1 MTYTGTQSKTLDW
14 KNMLDA
20 IGNVDFGFN
29 STISSTGYGQSYGG
43 IGHDYMSNSYQ
54 TAYYGSGGGVYNPN
68 RYTIYAMEL
77 SDSVLQFKCEF
88 SDPSYGQPDENVLA
102 DVLNSTLFVRANGLA
117 TIDGAQTTTVSVP
130 EPFSTT
136 VSGL

>member
-1 MTYTGTQSKTLDW
+1 
-14 KNMLDA
+14 
-20 IGNVDFGFN
+20 
-29 STISSTGYGQSYGG
+29 
-43 IGHDYMSNSYQ
+43 
-54 TAYYGSGGGVYNPN
+54 
-68 RYTIYAMEL
+68 MEL